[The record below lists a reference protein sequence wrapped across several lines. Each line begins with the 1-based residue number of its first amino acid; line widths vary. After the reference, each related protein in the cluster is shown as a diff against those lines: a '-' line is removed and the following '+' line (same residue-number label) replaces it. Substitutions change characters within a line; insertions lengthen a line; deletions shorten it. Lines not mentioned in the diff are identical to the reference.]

1 MLTGSGQGMAPVT
14 PAQQFGSG
22 AGRGIKK
29 MLGAVMPGADF
40 RSDFE
45 VYKDDLESATGTR
58 EILVVQRDYARSRGD
73 TAGALEAQMK
83 IDALDEQRKTKV
95 AEQTRDQS
103 LRTSLIDLHY
113 QDYEESFNGWG
124 YSEKEQKQ
132 KIKKFKQMT
141 LNQLCCEF
149 DWDYQIITDEQAKEY
164 EY

>member
-1 MLTGSGQGMAPVT
+1 MSKILRIDLQT
-14 PAQQFGSG
+14 
-22 AGRGIKK
+22 
-29 MLGAVMPGADF
+29 DD
-40 RSDFE
+40 RSIF
-45 VYKDDLESATGTR
+45 KDE
-58 EILVVQRDYARSRGD
+58 EN
-73 TAGALEAQMK
+73 
-83 IDALDEQRKTKV
+83 
-95 AEQTRDQS
+95 

-113 QDYEESFNGWG
+113 QDYKESFNGWG